1 MLVSP
6 KHFENHLTLAERCGT
21 LRRSVFIFIARFHP
35 SNRLRNAGI
44 MITVDEALGIVLD
57 RVATLGGEVVAL
69 AHAHLRILAEEVF
82 ADMDLPPFDRARMD
96 GYALR
101 SADAAVAPFRLKVIG
116 EIAAGASYDGELR
129 AGEAIKI
136 FTGAPVPRGADAVQ
150 KVEVTEPQ
158 GDSVA
163 IHEAVKPGQFITR
176 RASEVREGEKVAA
189 AGRAIG
195 AAELAALASF
205 GYGHVRVGRRPR
217 VAVISTGSELIE
229 VDRKPV
235 GAQIRNSNCYTLA
248 AYGQA
253 AGAVVEN
260 LGTVED
266 SLPATRSALARAA
279 ETNDV
284 VITSGGV
291 SMGDY
296 DLVKAALK
304 EIGAEV
310 YFDRVSIRPGKP
322 TVFAR
327 RGETYF
333 FGLPGNPVST
343 SVTFNVFARP
353 AIRRLQGA
361 SDPLLPAVTA
371 TLRHAIKDASGRRSY
386 LPARLFI
393 REGRALVESLKWGGS
408 SDLVAFMKANAL
420 IVVPEATHAI
430 AEGEAVEVL
439 ALGGGLV

>member
-1 MLVSP
+1 M
-6 KHFENHLTLAERCGT
+6 
-21 LRRSVFIFIARFHP
+21 
-35 SNRLRNAGI
+35 
-44 MITVDEALGIVLD
+44 MITVDEALSIVLD
-57 RVATLGGEVVAL
+57 SVEPFGDESVAL
-69 AHAHLRILAEEVF
+69 MEAHHRILAEDIF

-101 SADAAVAPFRLKVIG
+101 SADAATTPVKLKVIG
-116 EIAAGASYDGELR
+116 EIAAGASYDGELH

-150 KVEVTEPQ
+150 KVEVTERD
-158 GDSVA
+158 GDFVI
-163 IHEAVKPGQFITR
+163 IHEAVKPGQFITQ
-176 RASEVREGEKVAA
+176 RASEVHEGERVAGS
-189 AGRAIG
+189 GRAIG

-205 GYGHVRVGRRPR
+205 GYANVRVGRRPR
-217 VAVISTGSELIE
+217 VAVISTGSEL
-229 VDRKPV
+229 VDVTRKPF
-235 GAQIRNSNCYTLA
+235 GAQIRNSNCYAIA
-248 AYGQA
+248 AYSEA
-253 AGAVVEN
+253 AGAIVQN

-266 SLPATRSALARAA
+266 SLPATRSALLRAA
-279 ETNDV
+279 EANEV

-296 DLVKAALK
+296 DLVKAALN
-304 EIGAEV
+304 ELGAEI
-310 YFDRVSIRPGKP
+310 YFDQVSIRPGKP

-353 AIRRLQGA
+353 AIRCLQGA
-361 SDPLLPAVTA
+361 SDPLLPTLTA
-371 TLRHAIKDASGRRSY
+371 TLSHSIRDASNRRGY
-386 LPARLFI
+386 LPGRLFI

-420 IVVPEATHAI
+420 IIVGEETHAI
-430 AEGEAVEVL
+430 AEGETVDVL
-439 ALGGGLV
+439 ALSADLI